1 MAKKGN
7 YSAKNIEVLEGLEPV
22 RKRPGMYIGS
32 TNEQGLHHLVNE
44 VLDNSIDEVVAGHA
58 SEVSFHYNKD
68 GSIKIKDN
76 GRGIPI
82 DFHPK
87 FKNKR
92 ALEIV
97 LSTLHAGGK
106 FDSNSYKTAGGLHG
120 VGISVV
126 NALSSSLEVNVYKNS
141 KKYSQFYSKGKPKT
155 KIKIAKCKKNEKGT
169 EIIFI
174 PDETIF
180 ETTKFSPKKLYD
192 FIKMKAVLVSRT
204 IIDFKIDKELINDN
218 TPNYEKF
225 HFKNGIAD
233 FLDIKNKNTTKL
245 FDKHFSIIKK
255 INDNEKCE
263 IFISFNQNEK
273 SSLISFCNTI
283 ETPDGGSHENG
294 FKNGVLKALKLYGQ
308 KNQVSKISNINI
320 NDLTDFSDIVIS
332 IFINE
337 PSFEGQT
344 KKRIIMPKL
353 QKQLESTIQN
363 EFLLWLNSN
372 KKITKTLI
380 ETLIERSL
388 LRTDLNKIKE
398 LERKSIKERNKLP
411 GKLVDCSS
419 KKIESTELFI
429 VEGDSAG
436 GSAKQ
441 ARNRELQAILPLRG
455 KILNV
460 FSVSLS
466 KIADNNEIQNLIQ
479 SLGCGIGKNFDLSK
493 LRYEKVILMTDAD
506 VDGSHIATLLITFI
520 YKYMRP
526 IIDNNRL
533 FLAMPPLY
541 KIQHKDRI
549 FYAYDEDEK
558 DKIIKKEFSNKSNA
572 TLSRYK
578 GLGEMPAEQL
588 KSTTMNPE
596 KRKLLNV
603 NINQGKKELKETEK
617 LFESLMGKK
626 AEYRFKFIQEN
637 ANFTDQIDI

>member
-1 MAKKGN
+1 MAKKSN

-44 VLDNSIDEVVAGHA
+44 VLDNSIDEVVAGYA
-58 SEVSFHYNKD
+58 SEVSFHYEKD
-68 GSIKIKDN
+68 GSIKIRDN

-97 LSTLHAGGK
+97 LTTLHAGGK
-106 FDSNSYKTAGGLHG
+106 FDSNSYKTSGGLHG

-126 NALSSSLEVNVYKNS
+126 NALSSSLEVTVFKNT
-141 KKYSQFYSKGKPKT
+141 KKYSQIYSKGKAKT
-155 KIKIAKCKKNEKGT
+155 KIKIEKCKKNEKGT
-169 EIIFI
+169 EIIFL
-174 PDETIF
+174 PDVSIF

-192 FIKMKAVLVSRT
+192 FIKMKAVLVSGT
-204 IIDFKIDKELINDN
+204 SIDFKIDKELITDN
-218 TPNYEKF
+218 TPSNERF

-245 FDKHFSIIKK
+245 FDKQFSIIKN
-255 INDNEKCE
+255 INYNEKSE
-263 IFISFNQNEK
+263 IFVCFNQNEK

-294 FKNGVLKALKLYGQ
+294 FKNGILKALKLYGQ

-320 NDLTDFSDIVIS
+320 NDLTDYSDIIIS

-353 QKQLESTIQN
+353 QKQIESIIQN

-388 LRTDLNKIKE
+388 LRTDLSKIKE

-419 KKIESTELFI
+419 KQIEGTELFI

-441 ARNRELQAILPLRG
+441 ARHRELQAI
-455 KILNV
+455 
-460 FSVSLS
+460 
-466 KIADNNEIQNLIQ
+466 
-479 SLGCGIGKNFDLSK
+479 
-493 LRYEKVILMTDAD
+493 
-506 VDGSHIATLLITFI
+506 
-520 YKYMRP
+520 
-526 IIDNNRL
+526 
-533 FLAMPPLY
+533 
-541 KIQHKDRI
+541 
-549 FYAYDEDEK
+549 
-558 DKIIKKEFSNKSNA
+558 
-572 TLSRYK
+572 
-578 GLGEMPAEQL
+578 
-588 KSTTMNPE
+588 
-596 KRKLLNV
+596 
-603 NINQGKKELKETEK
+603 
-617 LFESLMGKK
+617 
-626 AEYRFKFIQEN
+626 
-637 ANFTDQIDI
+637 